1 MLLYRVFPRVEG
13 ARRNRPGHPLY
24 VHTPQGSGRLD
35 NPEHYLVRYFA
46 ATPAGAVAES
56 FGTLTRWV
64 PAMFV
69 FPGLGPSASR
79 ALGVY
84 DVPDDT
90 PVLDLDDA
98 RALLDRDLRPTR
110 VITRD
115 RPVTRAWALRVFQ
128 EARRWAGVRWWSYYR
143 PEWPIVG
150 LWRDEGLRVRA
161 AEPLSLDH
169 PAVDE
174 AARELAKERAS

>member
-1 MLLYRVFPRVEG
+1 
-13 ARRNRPGHPLY
+13 
-24 VHTPQGSGRLD
+24 LD
-35 NPEHYLVRYFA
+35 NPEHYRVRYFA

-56 FGTLTRWV
+56 FGTLTRWA
-64 PAMFV
+64 PAMFA
-69 FPGLGPSASR
+69 FPGLGPAAAR
-79 ALGVY
+79 ALGMY
-84 DVPDDT
+84 EVPDDT
-90 PVLDLDDA
+90 PILELDDA
-98 RALLDRDLRPTR
+98 RALLDRRLRPTQ
-110 VITRD
+110 VVTRNQ
-115 RPVTRAWALRVFQ
+115 PVTRTWALRIFR
-128 EARRWAGVRWWSYYR
+128 EPRGWAGVRWWSYYR